1 MATPSN
7 DPTDPGQLLNQ
18 LMRSAASRA
27 VELVGDGIALI
38 FASLPLDGESAAPR
52 LRSAAGFSSLDEAR
66 AAARQLGTVV
76 STCIAEQS
84 LQTQAGIAGL
94 GASAAR
100 GVRVV
105 PIAIEGRCYGA
116 IAVGSASEP
125 PTSIAAELDLLAS
138 ATALQIDHR
147 HLARRMQVM
156 EKQLADQENCA
167 TDKGDEILKLSE
179 TLFAQDIELLRSN
192 EKLGQ
197 IEKIKSDFIEKM
209 SRELRTPLNSIIEAT
224 ISVLAGENENLS
236 DGAKQCLRLAL
247 DEGTTFQRT
256 LQNILDLWRIKQ
268 GEMPVELQELNFC
281 EVVDEAIFSVQDT
294 LAGKPVEILKQI
306 PEPFPKIKSD
316 VAKVNQVLFL
326 LLDNAA
332 KFTQKGTITIAAAV
346 DDGTLRCRITDTGI
360 GICPDDQ
367 HYIFDEFFQVDAQ
380 ASTRYRGAGLGLSLA
395 RDLLGLLEGSC
406 TVRSEAGQGTVATIE
421 IPIAVS

>member
-27 VELVGDGIALI
+27 VELVGDGFALI
-38 FASLPLDGESAAPR
+38 FATLPLDGESATPR
-52 LRSAAGFSSLDEAR
+52 LRSAAGFSSLDDAR
-66 AAARQLGTVV
+66 AAARRLGAVV
-76 STCIAEQS
+76 ATCITDQEV
-84 LQTQAGIAGL
+84 QTSTGIADL
-94 GASAAR
+94 GQSAPG

-105 PIAIEGRCYGA
+105 PVATDGRCYGA
-116 IAVGSASEP
+116 IAIGAASEP
-125 PTSIAAELDLLAS
+125 PPAVAAELELLAT

-147 HLARRMQVM
+147 HLARQLQVL

-224 ISVLAGENENLS
+224 IAVLAGENENLS

-294 LAGKPVEILKQI
+294 LAGKPIEILKQI
-306 PEPFPKIKSD
+306 PEPFAKFKSD
-316 VAKVNQVLFL
+316 LAKVNQVLFL

-332 KFTQKGTITIAAAV
+332 KFTQKGTITISAAV
-346 DDGTLRCRITDTGI
+346 EDGMLRCQIIDTGI

-395 RDLLGLLEGSC
+395 RDLLELLDGSC
-406 TVRSEAGQGTVATIE
+406 TVESEAGQGTVATIE
-421 IPIAVS
+421 IPIAVN

>member
-1 MATPSN
+1 MGPLASTAP
-7 DPTDPGQLLNQ
+7 DHGQQLNQ
-18 LMRSAASRA
+18 MMRSTASRA

-38 FASLPLDGESAAPR
+38 FARLPLDGESAAPR
-52 LRSAAGFSSLDEAR
+52 LRSAAGFASVDEAR
-66 AAARQLGTVV
+66 TAARQLTSAV
-76 STCIAEQS
+76 SACIDEQDVQSTAAVTS
-84 LQTQAGIAGL
+84 LGVRAAG
-94 GASAAR
+94 

-105 PIAIEGRCYGA
+105 PLATDGRCYGA
-116 IAVGSASEP
+116 IAIGSSRTPSGEV
-125 PTSIAAELDLLAS
+125 IAELDLLAA

-147 HLARRMQVM
+147 HLVRQVQTLQK
-156 EKQLADQENCA
+156 ELSDQDHCS

-224 ISVLAGENENLS
+224 IAVLSGENETLS
-236 DGAKQCLRLAL
+236 EGAKQCLRHAL

-268 GEMPVELQELNFC
+268 GEMPVENQDLNFC
-281 EVVDEAIFSVQDT
+281 EIVDEAIFSVQDT
-294 LAGKPVEILKQI
+294 LAGKPVEIVKQI
-306 PEPFPKIKSD
+306 PEPFAKFKSD
-316 VAKVNQVLFL
+316 LAKVNQVLFL

-332 KFTQKGTITIAAAV
+332 KFTQKGSITITAAV
-346 DDGTLRCRITDTGI
+346 EDGVLRCQIVDTGI

-380 ASTRYRGAGLGLSLA
+380 ASNRYRGAGLGLSLA
-395 RDLLGLLEGSC
+395 RDLLQLLEGSC

-421 IPIAVS
+421 IPVIVT

>member
-1 MATPSN
+1 MPSHAKASI
-7 DPTDPGQLLNQ
+7 DPGQLLNQ
-18 LMRSAASRA
+18 MLRSTASRA
-27 VELVGDGIALI
+27 AELVGSGIALI
-38 FASLPLDGESAAPR
+38 FAALPLDGESAAPR
-52 LRSAAGFSSLDEAR
+52 LRSAAGFPSLDDAR
-66 AAARQLGTVV
+66 AAARQLTEAV
-76 STCIAEQS
+76 STCIDD
-84 LQTQAGIAGL
+84 QTATASVVVASL
-94 GASAAR
+94 GARAA
-100 GVRVV
+100 GGIRVV
-105 PIAIEGRCYGA
+105 PITTEGRCYGA
-116 IAVGSASEP
+116 IAIGSPRTPSTEVV
-125 PTSIAAELDLLAS
+125 AELELLAS

-147 HLARRMQVM
+147 HLARQIQTMQ
-156 EKQLADQENCA
+156 KQLAQQDDSSTDQ
-167 TDKGDEILKLSE
+167 GDEILKLSE

-224 ISVLAGENENLS
+224 IAVLSGENETLS
-236 DGAKQCLRLAL
+236 DGAKQCLRHAL

-268 GEMPVELQELNFC
+268 GEMPVELQDLNFC

-306 PEPFPKIKSD
+306 PEPFAKFKSD
-316 VAKVNQVLFL
+316 LAKVNQVLFL

-332 KFTQKGTITIAAAV
+332 KFTQKGSITITAEI
-346 DDGTLRCRITDTGI
+346 DDGVLRCQIVDTGI

-380 ASTRYRGAGLGLSLA
+380 ASNRYRGAGLGLSLA
-395 RDLLGLLEGSC
+395 RDLLQLLEGSC
-406 TVRSEAGQGTVATIE
+406 TLRSEAGQGTVATIE
-421 IPIAVS
+421 IPVVVS